1 MFGQVKILAKTPDE
15 LKLMIEGGK
24 KLARV
29 KNRLSKAVKV
39 GIAASHIENLATEL
53 IEKEGGEP
61 SFKKVPG
68 YHWSTCVNI
77 NEGVVHGIPKKEV
90 EFSQGDV
97 VSVDVG
103 MYYRGFHTDTSFT
116 VGLGIDK
123 KKKKFLKAGERAL
136 NAAIAKARAGARIY
150 DISEAIESNLAP
162 FGYNPVKSL
171 VGHGVGRQLH
181 EEPQIPGITYGERRN
196 SPIIPEG
203 ATLAIEVIYSMGSP
217 DIELGRDGWTLSM
230 RDGKISA
237 LYEETIAVTK
247 KGTIV
252 LTR

>member
-1 MFGQVKILAKTPDE
+1 MLRQVKIIAKTPDE
-15 LKLMIEGGK
+15 LRLMIEGGK

-29 KNRLSKAVKV
+29 KNRLIEAVGV
-39 GIAASHIENLATEL
+39 GVTAADIENLATDL
-53 IEKEGGEP
+53 IAKEGGEP
-61 SFKKVPG
+61 SFKRVPG

-77 NEGVVHGIPKKEV
+77 NEGVVHGIPKPEV
-90 EFSQGDV
+90 KFKQGDV

-103 MYYRGFHTDTSFT
+103 MYYKSFHTDTSFT
-116 VGLGIDK
+116 VGLKVGREID
-123 KKKKFLKAGERAL
+123 KFLKAGEQAL
-136 NAAIAKARAGARIY
+136 KRAIAKAKVGSRIY
-150 DISEAIESNLAP
+150 DISEAIESSLVP
-162 FGYNPVKSL
+162 FGYNPVKAL
-171 VGHGVGRQLH
+171 VGHGVGRELH
-181 EEPQIPGITYGERRN
+181 EEPQIPGITYAGREN
-196 SPIIPEG
+196 SPVIPDG

-217 DIELGRDGWTLSM
+217 DIEIAHDGWTLSI